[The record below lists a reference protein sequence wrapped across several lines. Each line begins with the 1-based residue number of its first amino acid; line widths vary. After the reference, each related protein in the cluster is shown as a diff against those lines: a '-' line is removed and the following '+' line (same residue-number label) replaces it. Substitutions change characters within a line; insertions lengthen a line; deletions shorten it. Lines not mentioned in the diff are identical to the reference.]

1 MYLIDFDT
9 PAQWGERVSASKNGL
24 VEKYELDF
32 GDGNKVTTFV
42 IWAEGED
49 RPTDRNRDVNER

>member
-9 PAQWGERVSASKNGL
+9 PAQWGERVFVSRNGL
-24 VEKYELDF
+24 MEKYELDF

-49 RPTDRNRDVNER
+49 RPGHEQDVKER